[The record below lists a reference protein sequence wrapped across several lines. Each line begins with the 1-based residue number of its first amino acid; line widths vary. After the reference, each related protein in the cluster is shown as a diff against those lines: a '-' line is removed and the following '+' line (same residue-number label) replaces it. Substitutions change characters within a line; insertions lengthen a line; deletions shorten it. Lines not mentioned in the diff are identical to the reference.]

1 VLGAAL
7 LKALENNL
15 LLSPLQSA
23 SLASVLC
30 WVLTSLASVWS
41 SKVSGLVG
49 WLVGWLVFFLS
60 RVLGH
65 SFKTLVG
72 PYQTSNLSNSRY
84 RYVSLTVENN
94 SSVSNSIT
102 YLVTG
107 MKTPL
112 PSDICVTSRNWDM

>member
-1 VLGAAL
+1 MG
-7 LKALENNL
+7 NP
-15 LLSPLQSA
+15 SR
-23 SLASVLC
+23 
-30 WVLTSLASVWS
+30 
-41 SKVSGLVG
+41 GLFRFFDLIFGFVFI